1 MADFISRRS
10 LLCCVTEP
18 PNDVRRTG
26 YNSVCIDSSPDPTKL
41 YPTRNER
48 GPNSTDYVYLLPILN
63 GATKDAKVVQNDMS
77 GNCSAAPLRT
87 AALNSGALPIM
98 NNPTVRK
105 TSHHRSKKMA
115 TRRKEGK
122 RTDQTKQT

>member
-1 MADFISRRS
+1 MHFD
-10 LLCCVTEP
+10 L
-18 PNDVRRTG
+18 
-26 YNSVCIDSSPDPTKL
+26 SPDPTQP
-41 YPTRNER
+41 YPTRNKR

-63 GATKDAKVVQNDMS
+63 GATKHVKVAQNDMS

-98 NNPTVRK
+98 SSPTVSE
-105 TSHHRSKKMA
+105 TSHHQSKKMA
-115 TRRKEGK
+115 ARMKEGN